1 MDTLDTA
8 SLLILVGACLILA
21 GILSSVIALRFG
33 APLLIGF
40 LGVGMLAG
48 ESGPGGIS
56 FDDVHTTYIVGAI
69 ALALILFDGGIRT
82 RFSTVRSVLAPSL
95 ILATVGVLIT
105 AAITAPFAR
114 YVLHLTWTESALIG
128 AVIASTDAA
137 AVFLLT
143 HSRGLRLR
151 PRVVATLE
159 VESGTNDP
167 FAIFLTIALV
177 EILLSGQPSLEHV
190 AMSLAVKGIGGG
202 LIGYVGGKA
211 IVQVLN
217 RFGMAQG
224 LHPVFVTTAALI
236 VFAFGEAVHAS
247 GFLAVYVAGLIAG
260 NQRTRAHSS
269 IVSFLDAAT
278 WLAQIAMFLL
288 LGLLAW
294 PGRLTQMALPAIT
307 IAIGLMVVAR
317 PVAVFICLAPFRF
330 SWREKAFISWVG
342 LRGAVSIFLASIP
355 LLVRL
360 PNAQMYF
367 DIGFVVVLIS
377 VLVQGW
383 SIGFAA
389 RFLHIA
395 LPRQDPNPRRIEL
408 DLPGQL
414 SQELV
419 GYNLGE
425 SNPYLRRRLIPSWA
439 KLMLVVRKEN
449 VLSAEEAGILR
460 EGDHV
465 YLVAPTE
472 KAPALDRF
480 FVDLPAPAEPDERL
494 LGDFFVAGDANM
506 GGIAEIYGQPII
518 PEERDSTVADFFAR
532 RIGLYARKADVVTLG
547 SVALVATQV
556 IDGRVT
562 SAALRLAE
570 PGFMPIPRAR
580 KKTPVERFWKRMLA
594 VPRMQMRRMKKK

>member
-1 MDTLDTA
+1 MATLDTV

-21 GILSSVIALRFG
+21 GILSSLIALRFG
-33 APLLIGF
+33 APLLLGF

-48 ESGPGGIS
+48 EAGPGGIA
-56 FDDVHTTYIVGAI
+56 FDDVQTTYLVGSV

-82 RFSTVRSVLAPSL
+82 RLPAVRSVLAPSL
-95 ILATVGVLIT
+95 ILATVGVVIT

-114 YVLHLTWTESALIG
+114 YVLNLTWTESALIG
-128 AVIASTDAA
+128 AVVASTDAA

-167 FAIFLTIALV
+167 FAIFLTIAIV
-177 EILLSGQPSLEHV
+177 EMLLSGQYSISGVLT
-190 AMSLAVKGIGGG
+190 SLAIKGVGGA

-211 IVQVLN
+211 IVFVLN

-247 GFLAVYVAGLIAG
+247 GFLAVYVAGLVAG
-260 NQRTRAHSS
+260 NERTRAHSS

-294 PGRLTQMALPAIT
+294 PGRLPQMALPALA
-307 IAIGLMVVAR
+307 IALGLMLVAR
-317 PVAVFICLAPFRF
+317 PLAVFICLAPFRF

-360 PNAQMYF
+360 PNAQLYF

-389 RFLHIA
+389 RALHIA
-395 LPRQDPNPRRIEL
+395 LPRTDPAPRRVEL

-439 KLMLVVRKEN
+439 KLMLVVRKES
-449 VLSAEEAGILR
+449 VLTAEEAGYVR

-480 FVDLPAPAEPDERL
+480 FVDLPVPAEPDPRL

-506 GGIAEIYGQPII
+506 GGLAEIYGQPIL

-532 RIGLYARKADVVTLG
+532 RIGMYARKADVVTLG
-547 SVALVATQV
+547 SVALVANQV
-556 IDGRVT
+556 IDGRVV
-562 SAALRLAE
+562 SAGLRLAE
-570 PGFMPIPRAR
+570 PDFMPTPAR
-580 KKTPVERFWKRMLA
+580 KKTPVQRFWKRMLA
-594 VPRMQMRRMKKK
+594 APRLQIRRMKRK